1 MNVGYEG
8 FSNMQ
13 LLAFNG
19 ERVKSLKHLVR
30 LADESTEEFLR
41 FDLFRDRLVVL
52 EAAGVAEATTQICE
66 DNSIPSPRS
75 ADLVD
80 ATAAVVDDVQEPPP
94 ALAGVQLERPG
105 ETEAA
110 AEAESEGGD
119 LGQGQQPQQQQQP
132 TTGVVNGGTPRQ
144 PPAIAGGAAV
154 PARGKRE
161 PQQQQQQSGRGS
173 AAAAAGE
180 RRAAEPRRAKWRS
193 AAVTALR
200 RIGAGAPTKGGL
212 RIEEGA
218 RLCRGWMRGA
228 RRGSNRDGVG
238 GVERDR
244 RARRGRWKRGD

>member
-19 ERVKSLKHLVR
+19 ERVKSLRHLVR

-41 FDLFRDRLVVL
+41 FDLFRERLVVL
-52 EAAGVAEATTQICE
+52 EAAGVAEATAQICE

-80 ATAAVVDDVQEPPP
+80 AVAATGDAREPPP
-94 ALAGVQLERPG
+94 PLAGVQLGRPG
-105 ETEAA
+105 EAEAA
-110 AEAESEGGD
+110 AEVEAEEGD
-119 LGQGQQPQQQQQP
+119 LGHLHPQQQQP
-132 TTGVVNGGTPRQ
+132 ATGVNGGKPRQ
-144 PPAIAGGAAV
+144 PSIAGAAV

-161 PQQQQQQSGRGS
+161 PQQQSRRGAAVEGRRS
-173 AAAAAGE
+173 
-180 RRAAEPRRAKWRS
+180 EPRGTRWRS

-200 RIGAGAPTKGGL
+200 RVGASAPAKGSL

-218 RLCRGWMRGA
+218 RVCRRWLRGA
-228 RRGSNRDGVG
+228 RPGGNRG
-238 GVERDR
+238 GVEGGERDR
-244 RARRGRWKRGD
+244 RMRRGRREGGD